1 MVSEGGRLAD
11 IGTDHAYIPIAL
23 VKEGRISS
31 AIAMDLREGPLR
43 KAKANIIEEGLE
55 ERIETRLSDGL
66 EHLKEGEADSIL
78 IAGLGGDLMIRM
90 LKEGE
95 RLRETVQEYIL
106 SPHSQWAQVRRFL
119 RKEGYLTIEERMIRE
134 EGKFYLA
141 IKALPFGIENGI
153 NEDRRNT
160 LLYDSFG
167 LYLIKNK
174 DQVLKEYLHKEYF
187 QYNKILDGL
196 RGRERS
202 DSNHI
207 DETLKKLREYL
218 FLIKEAKNE
227 IE

>member
-90 LKEGE
+90 LREGE

-119 RKEGYLTIEERMIRE
+119 REEGYLTIEERMIKE

-141 IKALPFGIENGI
+141 IKALPFGVENGI

-196 RGRERS
+196 SGRERS